1 MGVVLHQLNYGAD
14 RHVNQ
19 QLLALERVNERLFL
33 LYKPILITQVICGH
47 VGVLKQ
53 VFLCYHRLDINMF
66 FLLVIYTPSCYLK
79 CTANS

>member
-1 MGVVLHQLNYGAD
+1 MGVVRHQLNYSAD

-19 QLLALERVNERLFL
+19 QLLALERENERLFL
-33 LYKPILITQVICGH
+33 LYKPILIKQVICGH

-53 VFLCYHRLDINMF
+53 VFLCSHRLYINMYF
-66 FLLVIYTPSCYLK
+66 TPFCYLK

>member
-1 MGVVLHQLNYGAD
+1 MGVVLHQLNYSAD

-33 LYKPILITQVICGH
+33 LYKPILITQVISGH

-53 VFLCYHRLDINMF
+53 VFFMF
-66 FLLVIYTPSCYLK
+66 SPPGHKYVLFASDLYTIL
-79 CTANS
+79 

>member
-1 MGVVLHQLNYGAD
+1 MGVVLHQLNYSAD

-33 LYKPILITQVICGH
+33 LYKPILIAQVICGH

-53 VFLCYHRLDINMF
+53 VFLCSHRLDINMC
-66 FLLVIYTPSCYLK
+66 FLLVIYTPFCYLK
-79 CTANS
+79 CTANG